1 MKEAKKY
8 EIHFAPLQGFTDWIY
23 RNTYDHFFGN
33 IDTWYTPFV
42 RVEKGNKFRNR
53 DLRDIDPVNN
63 TVTHLIPQLLPGNS
77 EELRL
82 LSSLLSEKGYQQAD
96 INLGCPFPLIVG
108 QKKGAGMLPYPE
120 RVEALLET
128 IRQIPEIQFSVK
140 MRLGWEDPEECL
152 KLLSILNDCPLTHIT
167 LHARVGKQEYKG
179 DTNPDAFERF
189 YQDCKHPLIYNGDL
203 KNAGD
208 IQQILTR
215 FDGLKGVMIGRGLLS
230 SPFLVKDFYKTDTL
244 SPEYRTAQLKSFH
257 RALFDAYAGH
267 LQDERQL
274 LTKMQ
279 GLWEYFIPE
288 TDHKIL
294 KKIKKATRISQYNDA
309 IALAL

>member
-1 MKEAKKY
+1 MKEAGKY

-23 RNTYDHFFGN
+23 RNTYDRFFGD

-63 TVTHLIPQLLPGNS
+63 TVSHLVPQLLPGNS
-77 EELRL
+77 EELHL

-120 RVEALLET
+120 RIQVLLET

-140 MRLGWEDPEECL
+140 MRLGWENPEECL
-152 KLLSILNDCPLTHIT
+152 KLLPILNDCPLTHIT
-167 LHARVGKQEYKG
+167 LHARVGKQQYKG
-179 DTNPDAFERF
+179 ETNPDAFERF

-203 KNAGD
+203 KSAGD

-215 FDGLKGVMIGRGLLS
+215 FGQLRGVMIGRGLLS
-230 SPFLVKDFYKTDTL
+230 SPFMIKDFYKIENL
-244 SPEYRTAQLKSFH
+244 SAENRTAQLKSFH
-257 RALFDAYAGH
+257 KALFDAYAAH

-279 GLWEYFIPE
+279 TLWEYFLPE

-294 KKIKKATRISQYNDA
+294 KKIKKSTRLSQYNDA
-309 IALAL
+309 IIQAL